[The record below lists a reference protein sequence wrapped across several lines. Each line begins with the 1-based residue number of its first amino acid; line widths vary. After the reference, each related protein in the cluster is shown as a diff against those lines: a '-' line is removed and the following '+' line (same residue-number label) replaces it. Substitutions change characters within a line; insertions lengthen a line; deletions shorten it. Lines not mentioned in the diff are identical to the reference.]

1 MRALAAMLA
10 SSALI
15 LCACGGGGGGS
26 DSSSGASSPP
36 APTEPSPSQQPPSQ
50 QPPSQSPQSQQPPS
64 QPSPSGAVT
73 LSGVVAADSALAGYG
88 IEVLAGSATPGSV
101 KTVPVEAD
109 GRYNAA
115 LGSDVQPPFLLHAT
129 QPDVPPFPQY
139 PRLYSITNHGG
150 TANVTPLTDL
160 LVARLLNR
168 VPAGSTDLRA
178 LGELQNRSDAD
189 IFAAQQ
195 QLVAYLLQRPSRDN
209 GNVVSPVDVSA
220 VTDFVSMPLVA
231 APGDPHFEALRRLH
245 ASLMDTESI
254 VGVEQHML
262 FGNDPP
268 ADLRSTFALD
278 FLADCTSAL
287 PRQQGRLR
295 IIVDRRSTMF
305 GDTNVSHGGGLE
317 ILVDPSA
324 GILTWTLLGNNLLQV
339 STAEGRVSSIRW
351 TDEETGKDMI
361 RCVPVGEV
369 SVAGKYPSAM
379 ALIRL
384 LAQSIRNPVIQC
396 AAPIKVPGFVEGANT
411 VAIEQNGA
419 LRINGP
425 GGPSFHL
432 PSYGFRIDAGLS
444 MAADGI
450 APTGLMVYSFGE
462 RLGDGTLSM
471 PAAVLAEVGVSDGGR
486 ITDLGLHNM
495 GCHVPLFNR

>member
-15 LCACGGGGGGS
+15 LCACGGGGGGG

-50 QPPSQSPQSQQPPS
+50 QPPSQ
-64 QPSPSGAVT
+64 PSPSGPLT

-88 IEVLAGSATPGSV
+88 LEVLAGPAAPGSV
-101 KTVPVEAD
+101 KTAPPVEAD
-109 GRYNAA
+109 GRYTAA
-115 LGSDVQPPFLLHAT
+115 LGSDVAAPFLLHAIS
-129 QPDVPPFPQY
+129 PDFPQFPQY
-139 PRLYSITNHGG
+139 TSLYSITNRGG
-150 TANVTPLTDL
+150 TANVTPLTEL

-189 IFAAQQ
+189 IAAAQQ
-195 QLVAYLLQRPSRDN
+195 QVVAYLLRRPSRDN

-245 ASLMDTESI
+245 ASLMDSEDMM
-254 VGVEQHML
+254 GVEQHML

-268 ADLRSTFALD
+268 ADLRSLFALD
-278 FLADCTSAL
+278 FLADCTSSS
-287 PRQQGRLR
+287 PSRQGRLR
-295 IIVDRRSTMF
+295 IIVDRRGTMF
-305 GDTNVSHGGGLE
+305 GDFNVAHLSPSNLSVEVDKVSGIRSWTVGLTKY
-317 ILVDPSA
+317 VR
-324 GILTWTLLGNNLLQV
+324 V
-339 STAEGRVSSIRW
+339 STAEGRVSSITW
-351 TDEETGKDMI
+351 NDQDTAEDLI

-396 AAPIKVPGFVEGANT
+396 PAPVGAIT
-411 VAIEQNGA
+411 AAIEQSGA
-419 LRINGP
+419 LRIKGP
-425 GGPSFHL
+425 GGPSLHL
-432 PSYGFRIDAGLS
+432 PSWNFGMGTTVS
-444 MAADGI
+444 MTADGI
-450 APTGLMVYSFGE
+450 APARHLSYGFGNNFQAGVGLSD
-462 RLGDGTLSM
+462 DGSVTTLK
-471 PAAVLAEVGVSDGGR
+471 VGGV
-486 ITDLGLHNM
+486 
-495 GCHVPLFNR
+495 GCSVRDPSAIPGSHSP